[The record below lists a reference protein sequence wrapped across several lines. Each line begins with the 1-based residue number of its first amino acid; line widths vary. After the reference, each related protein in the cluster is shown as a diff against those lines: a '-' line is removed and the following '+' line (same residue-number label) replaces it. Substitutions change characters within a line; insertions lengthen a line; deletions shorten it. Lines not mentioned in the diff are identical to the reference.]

1 MSNISNICP
10 NTTDFY
16 IHHLESV
23 ERKMANVLDNIIGE
37 NNEEKEEEN
46 IINNSTVSR

>member
-16 IHHLESV
+16 IYHLESV
-23 ERKMANVLDNIIGE
+23 ERKIANVFDNIIGE
-37 NNEEKEEEN
+37 RGRKYN
-46 IINNSTVSR
+46 